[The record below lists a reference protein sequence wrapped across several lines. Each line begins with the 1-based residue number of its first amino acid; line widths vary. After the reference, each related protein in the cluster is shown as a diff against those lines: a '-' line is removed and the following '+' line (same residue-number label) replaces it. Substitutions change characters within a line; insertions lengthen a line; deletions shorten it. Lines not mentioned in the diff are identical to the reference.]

1 MASELVGRLQEWLP
15 LTKRTRVQSIYK
27 YGVLEPD
34 EIRTLLVQPGA
45 SGSPLTGQIEQH
57 KLGDPDKPYEALS
70 YVWGSPKRGNVVEIG
85 EKGVL
90 VTQNAKELLLHLRD
104 EHHPRR
110 VWIDGICIDQDNL
123 DERSHQVTLM
133 QAIFSGASS
142 VLIWVGESD
151 QDTESIF
158 SFFTLMDKRRRAEAE
173 PNEGENGH
181 PDTEFVRKSIKDPS
195 KVRKF
200 ASRPWFRRSWTF
212 QEACLSAES
221 YLVCGKH
228 QLHWRIFISATL
240 YLTSTGMLNV
250 FGQSADTIVALANL
264 AAANPDHQTPYLSVI
279 LPLTRELQAASP
291 HDKIFSVLG
300 MADQKNM
307 PSLDLSYSLPVSEVY
322 ARTAK
327 AMIAQEQ
334 GLSVLLPSWVPDWN
348 LSRPAAYFHGYDWPN
363 TTHLYDINEGASFP
377 NDIPNDLGPETH
389 VLKLRGARLD
399 VITHVCD
406 GKKLLLETVTLKGR
420 THKIA
425 ARSANGEMNLLRKEL
440 DKIPLKLGFSL
451 LETYKQTR
459 EEIIQA
465 LVRTLTADRG
475 GIGGEGGGKWFTD
488 SRDSRLMGVS
498 MRMQVPLRSRWLW
511 AIHGN
516 EPNPDVTQQ
525 MSVLTIALWTFMA
538 GRKVFRTHRGL
549 LGISAEGTKVGDEV
563 WDIVGGQVPFV
574 LRPKKTKIRETPG
587 VERVASL
594 QVVGEAYVH
603 GVMKGE
609 LWKRVEEETTPQSSH
624 YPGALHGAG
633 LEFED
638 LELV

>member
-1 MASELVGRLQEWLP
+1 MASELVGRLLEWLP
-15 LTKRTRVQSIYK
+15 LTKSQTGQSIYE
-27 YGVLEPD
+27 YGVLGSD
-34 EIRTLLVQPGA
+34 EIRTLLIQPGA
-45 SGSPLTGQIEQH
+45 SGSPLTGQIDQH

-70 YVWGSPKRGNVVEIG
+70 YAWGSPKRGNVIRIG
-85 EKGVL
+85 EKDVL
-90 VTQNAKELLLHLRD
+90 VTQNARELLLHLRD

-110 VWIDGICIDQDNL
+110 VWIDGICIDQDNI

-151 QDTESIF
+151 EDTDSVF
-158 SFFTLMDKRRRAEAE
+158 SFFTLMDERRRDRAEAE
-173 PNEGENGH
+173 ANENENEH

-200 ASRPWFRRSWTF
+200 ASRPWFHRSWTF

-221 YLVCGKH
+221 YLICGKH
-228 QLHWRIFISATL
+228 QLHWRIFVSAAL
-240 YLTSTGMLNV
+240 YLTSAGMLNV

-264 AAANPDHQTPYLSVI
+264 AAANPSHHTPYLSVI
-279 LPLTRELQAASP
+279 LPLTRELKAGNP

-300 MADQKNM
+300 MADRTNM
-307 PSLDLSYSLPVSEVY
+307 PSLKLSYSLPVSEVY

-327 AMIAQEQ
+327 AMIVQEQ
-334 GLSVLLPSWVPDWN
+334 GLSVLSGVCGPDRQDRNLPSWVPDWN
-348 LSRPAAYFHGYDWPN
+348 LSRPAAYFHGYDWPD

-377 NDIPNDLGPETH
+377 NAIPNDLGPETH
-389 VLKLRGARLD
+389 ILKLRGARLD

-406 GKKLLLETVTLKGR
+406 GKRLLLETATLKGR
-420 THKIA
+420 THNIT

-440 DKIPLKLGFSL
+440 DKIPLKLGFSPL
-451 LETYKQTR
+451 KRYKQTG

-465 LVRTLTADRG
+465 L
-475 GIGGEGGGKWFTD
+475 
-488 SRDSRLMGVS
+488 
-498 MRMQVPLRSRWLW
+498 
-511 AIHGN
+511 
-516 EPNPDVTQQ
+516 
-525 MSVLTIALWTFMA
+525 MSVLTIAMWTFMA
-538 GRKVFRTHRGL
+538 GRKVFRTRHGL
-549 LGISAEGTKVGDEV
+549 LGIAAEGTKVGDEV
-563 WDIVGGQVPFV
+563 WDIIGGRVPFV
-574 LRPKKTKIRETPG
+574 LRSKKTWFREDPG
-587 VERVASL
+587 TARTARL

-609 LWKRVEEETTPQSSH
+609 LWKTAEEEETMRSSTDTWSSTDTTSD
-624 YPGALHGAG
+624 ALHGDA